1 MLRSIGWLNSPG
13 NPGNQSRRRKGR
25 LGWKGFVEKEGFR
38 NERVRGD
45 G

>member
-1 MLRSIGWLNSPG
+1 LAK
-13 NPGNQSRRRKGR
+13 QSGESVESVPEKKRI
-25 LGWKGFVEKEGFR
+25 GWKGFVEKEGFR